1 MEDVIIQIRNLR
13 VEAGGHTLLDVPTLA
28 IRAGERVALV
38 GPNGAGKS
46 SLLKVIGG
54 FLPATQGSLTVLGR
68 TFGGAEAPT
77 LPPTSGARCEPTSVK

>member
-1 MEDVIIQIRNLR
+1 MKDAIIQIRNLQ
-13 VEAGGHTLLDVPTLA
+13 VEVGGHMLLDVPTLA
-28 IRAGERVALV
+28 IRAGEHVALV

-54 FLPATQGSLTVLGR
+54 FLPATQGCLTVLGH

-77 LPPTSGARCEPTSVK
+77 LPLTSGARCEPRWAK